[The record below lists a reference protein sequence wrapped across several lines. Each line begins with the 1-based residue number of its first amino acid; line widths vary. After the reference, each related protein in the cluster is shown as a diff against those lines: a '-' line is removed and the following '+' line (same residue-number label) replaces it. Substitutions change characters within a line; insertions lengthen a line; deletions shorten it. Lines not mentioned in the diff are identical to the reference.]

1 LENETLVFYG
11 GEVKALGDG
20 KIAGY
25 LVRYGSPKDVDLEGD
40 FFSKETD
47 LGIEDGSRLPLYY
60 QHGMDGTLKTRKIG
74 KGLIKFDDVGA
85 WLDAQLEMRD
95 EYEKALYELVE
106 AGKLGY
112 SSGAAGHLVAR
123 EQVGKSWHIKS
134 WPIGEASLTPTPAE
148 PRNSVMSIKSLLT
161 SEQAEVSDTD
171 DAEKVKNKTIV
182 EETITMEEKDIT
194 ALVEGV
200 ATKTAEAMSAK
211 IAETV
216 EEQIKALRP
225 DVTAGNADVQ
235 VIEDEADKAARL
247 NPFKS
252 LGEMLVEVRKA
263 TVWPNL
269 TDNRLFSAKS
279 SGLNEATPSQGG
291 FLVQQTL
298 ASGLLEATWGLG
310 QVLQYFK
317 PMSIGPNSNGML
329 FNAVDESTRVDG
341 SRGGGVLGY
350 WLEEGGDKTATKPKF
365 RQINLKL
372 KKVAAA
378 MYATDELLDDAVAL
392 ESWIMRYV
400 PDELRFKVEDAIIE
414 GNGVGKPLGILQ
426 NGAGSFVSATRL
438 NATQI
443 NDADIVQMWA
453 RRYTG
458 VNDYVWFG
466 NAEIGPYLH
475 QMTLS
480 TTPSYMPA
488 GGRSGAP
495 YATLMGRPYHD
506 IEYCPALGTL
516 GDLMLVSPSQYSLIS
531 KGGIQAAS
539 SIHVQ
544 FLNDETTFRFVYR
557 VDGTPNWNSAVT
569 PFKGSATV
577 SPFVGLAAST

>member
-1 LENETLVFYG
+1 MENETLVFYG

-453 RRYTG
+453 QRYTG